1 MAVEYK
7 KYLDLTH
14 DTDYIDLYK
23 YYSKETIFDIM
34 GVSRKENPHSS
45 FIRWMLGSGDSYGV
59 GDLPFRKFIE
69 TVLLIK
75 DKYYDDAAN
84 ANRWMDGANIFNP
97 NNDLLKQ
104 NEGILEALKYG
115 RYGIQALDIANELV
129 LDNARRADIFAMA
142 TLNIADRNEALY
154 LLVLIEN
161 KVRSQEHDNQ
171 TEEYVKGLAY
181 DKASFR
187 KAMKKL
193 MGERA
198 KLINKD
204 NCLKLFVYLNAAT
217 NEEVKQAIGKTE
229 KKEKEADILPMSGD
243 YISLTYQNLMD
254 GVIEP
259 LCSLANDEAKGRL
272 EEYIRCLGQA
282 RTSSIEDSDSKG
294 SSKTTDDYLIMAISK
309 TEKTKAT
316 NLFKHYTELILE
328 IIKDVNTDDF
338 MLGES
343 ERDFWR
349 SLANVYRLIIGYL
362 KKQESK
368 SAEWAD
374 NVKELQGLV
383 ESANKIKKS
392 YSFNGIEYE
401 SRPTKSSGRKNV
413 GMLCRDII
421 ACYANDMGK
430 DAPDKLQELREH
442 IQVDIGLNWLREG
455 ILFSDE
461 VKTKHSEGQNWAAYD
476 DENYKVPQPKGSKPK
491 NKYIT
496 TSFECFE
503 CNFFSLWEKDTKNRY
518 KLGNRYDVQLDE
530 ESNRS
535 GYPYELEIKLPD
547 GRKAYVAK
555 YWTDY
560 ELWKLIDIIK
570 NLSGKE
576 YKVSVEG

>member
-34 GVSRKENPHSS
+34 GVSRQENPHSS

-59 GDLPFRKFIE
+59 GDLPFRKFLE

-75 DKYYDDAAN
+75 DKYYGDAEN
-84 ANRWMDGANIFNP
+84 TNRWPDPSNIFNLKNEILSQNP
-97 NNDLLKQ
+97 DILDDLR
-104 NEGILEALKYG
+104 YG
-115 RYGIQALDIANELV
+115 RYKIQSLDMANEVV
-129 LDNARRADIFAMA
+129 LDGARRADIFAMA
-142 TLNIADRNEALY
+142 TLDIADRTEPLY

-161 KVRSQEHDNQ
+161 KVHSQEHNKQ
-171 TEEYVKGLAY
+171 TKQYVEDLEFEK
-181 DKASFR
+181 DSFH
-187 KAMKKL
+187 KAMGRL
-193 MGERA
+193 MGESRT
-198 KLINKD
+198 LVNEQ

-217 NEEVKQAIGKTE
+217 NAEVKQSLKEGKNR
-229 KKEKEADILPMSGD
+229 KHILPVSCD
-243 YISLTYQNLMD
+243 YISLTYQHLMD

-259 LCSLANDEAKGRL
+259 LCSLANDEAKTRL

-282 RTSSIEDSDSKG
+282 KTSCIEDSKG
-294 SSKTTDDYLIMAISK
+294 GIRTTDDYLVMAISK
-309 TEKTKAT
+309 NEKARAT

-362 KKQESK
+362 QKQETESVD
-368 SAEWAD
+368 WAD
-374 NVKELQGLV
+374 NVEKLREIV
-383 ESANKIKKS
+383 ESANKAKKL
-392 YSFNGIEYE
+392 YSFNGEEYE
-401 SRPTKSSGRKNV
+401 SRPTKDSGRKNV

-421 ACYANDMGK
+421 ACYAKDMGN
-430 DAPDKLQELREH
+430 DSPDKLRDLRDH
-442 IQVDIGLNWLREG
+442 IQEDISLNWLREG

-461 VKTKHSEGQNWAAYD
+461 IKALDSKGQDWAAWD
-476 DENYKVPQPKGSKPK
+476 DANYKVPQPEGSKRK
-491 NKYIT
+491 NRYIT
-496 TSFECFE
+496 TSFESFE
-503 CNFFSLWEKDTKNRY
+503 DNFFSLWEKDKKNRF
-518 KLGNRYDVQLDE
+518 KSGNGYDVQKDE
-530 ESNRS
+530 ASNRF

-570 NLSGKE
+570 DLSGKE